1 MMELL
6 CPAGSM
12 ECLTAAIQNGA
23 DAVYFG
29 GSMLNARRFADNFA
43 GENLVKA
50 LDYCHERNVRAY
62 ITLNTL
68 VFDRELFAALEF
80 AEQLHRYGADAVL
93 VQDLGLASIIRK
105 ELPELVIHASTQMGI
120 HSIGGAQYCE
130 SIGIKRAVLAREVSL
145 EQIAEIKN
153 NTRIEL
159 EAFGHGALCM
169 SFSGSC
175 LYSSM
180 AGERSGNRG
189 TCAQPCRK
197 AASVFGT
204 PGNGDFCLSPNDI
217 CMIEHLPELER
228 AGVCCIKLEG
238 RMKKPEYVA
247 AVTSCYREALD
258 GAEPD
263 RIPELKEKMFRFF
276 NRGDFNTAHFFNDS
290 VKTGRVGSSKP
301 EPSDVSAARKSFDH
315 ESKKRNA
322 RLVFRLMAGEPAELQ
337 MACADKCVNAAC
349 PVPEAA
355 EKLQSAESFAAK
367 LRKLGDT
374 PFAAES
380 CEVITDGKSFLSAAA
395 LNAMRRSASDE
406 LAAAFHIRKPEI
418 AVELPSAI
426 KTGRSKAGEN
436 GKRPFVYAVVHSVSE
451 AGSAFE
457 SGADAVGLDSVRMDR
472 AEIEKLSKYRLNG
485 KKLLLVLPNVII
497 TKAQEDT
504 VRNLLQSGFFDGA
517 EANNIGQYSLIE
529 KLPFKIAGIGLNA
542 LNTYSVSELLRIGFD
557 YTIPSQELTAA
568 QLETLTDEYAG
579 RIILWLH
586 GRVPLMQLVHCPVK
600 EHRGCRNCEYES
612 GFIEDEAKRRF
623 PLTTVRFPDKCLVRL
638 LNCNT
643 TDLIDRLPSM
653 PRTAGVRLGFAAE
666 PESAV
671 RERLTALRKVQNGET
686 VQQYPDSTRG
696 HWNRKVD

>member
-12 ECLTAAIQNGA
+12 ECLKAAIQNGA

-50 LDYCHERNVRAY
+50 LDYCHERDVRAY

-68 VFDRELFAALEF
+68 VFDRELLAALEF
-80 AEQLHRYGADAVL
+80 AEQLNRFGADAVL
-93 VQDLGLASIIRK
+93 VQDLGLASILRK

-120 HSIGGAQYCE
+120 HDTGGVKYCE

-145 EQIAEIKN
+145 AGIAEIKK
-153 NTRIEL
+153 NTHIEL

-197 AASVFGT
+197 AASVSGI
-204 PGNGDFCLSPNDI
+204 PKAGEFCLSPNDI
-217 CMIEHLPELER
+217 CMIEHLAELEK

-258 GAEPD
+258 GAD
-263 RIPELKEKMFRFF
+263 QKRIGELKARMFRFF
-276 NRGDFNTAHFFNDS
+276 NRGDFNTAHFFADS
-290 VKTGRVGSSKP
+290 VRTDRVGSSKP
-301 EPSDVSAARKSFDH
+301 EDRDISEAKKSY
-315 ESKKRNA
+315 EREVKKRSVKLTLDLKNGA
-322 RLVFRLMAGEPAELQ
+322 PAELR
-337 MACADKCVNAAC
+337 MTCGSSHAEVSG

-355 EKLQSAESFAAK
+355 AKPQNAESYAAK
-367 LRKLGDT
+367 LQKLGDT
-374 PFAAES
+374 PFISEK
-380 CEVITDGKSFLSAAA
+380 CEINTDGRSYISAAA
-395 LNAMRRSASDE
+395 LNAMRRTAADK
-406 LAAAFHIRKPEI
+406 LAEAFHIRNAQIP
-418 AVELPSAI
+418 VELPVYI
-426 KTGRSKAGEN
+426 KHRCNKQEG
-436 GKRPFVYAVVHSVSE
+436 RPFVYSVVHNAAE
-451 AGSAFE
+451 AEAAFE
-457 SGADAVGLDSVRMDR
+457 SGADAVGLDTVRTDPQ
-472 AEIEKLSKYRLNG
+472 ELNRLGGFRDNG

-497 TKAQEDT
+497 TKVQEQT
-504 VRNLLQSGFFDGA
+504 IRGLIESGCFDGA
-517 EANNIGQYSLIE
+517 EANNIGQLELI
-529 KLPFKIAGIGLNA
+529 KALPIKIAGIGLNA
-542 LNTYSVSELLRIGFD
+542 LNTYTVSELLRIGFD
-557 YTIPSQELTAA
+557 YVIPSQELTAA
-568 QLETLTDEYAG
+568 QLETLTNEFAG
-579 RIILWLH
+579 KMILWLH

-600 EHRGCRNCEYES
+600 EHRGCRNCEYEA
-612 GFIEDEAKRRF
+612 GFIADEAARRF
-623 PLTTVRFPDKCLVRL
+623 PLVTAHFKDQCLVRL
-638 LNCNT
+638 MNCST
-643 TDLIDRLPSM
+643 TDLVDKVSTLPK
-653 PRTAGVRLGFAAE
+653 TAGFRLSFAAE

-671 RERLTALRKVQNGET
+671 RERLRTLKKALNGEA
-686 VQQYPDSTRG
+686 VEQYPSSTRG